1 VKNWILALVAAL
13 CAAVGVATLR
23 AAAQSVMTGPRTPPG
38 LGTAAPASQAHA
50 DQGPASQPPA
60 SPAPTTQAPKN
71 PAPAPA
77 APSPASAI
85 HDDATVA
92 PDKRQSADNNVSF
105 PIDI

>member
-1 VKNWILALVAAL
+1 VKNWILALLAAL

-38 LGTAAPASQAHA
+38 LGTA
-50 DQGPASQPPA
+50 
-60 SPAPTTQAPKN
+60 
-71 PAPAPA
+71 APAPA

>member
-1 VKNWILALVAAL
+1 MKNWILALLLAL
-13 CAAVGVATLR
+13 CATVAVATLR

-38 LGTAAPASQAHA
+38 LGTAAPA
-50 DQGPASQPPA
+50 
-60 SPAPTTQAPKN
+60 
-71 PAPAPA
+71 PA

-85 HDDATVA
+85 HDATVA